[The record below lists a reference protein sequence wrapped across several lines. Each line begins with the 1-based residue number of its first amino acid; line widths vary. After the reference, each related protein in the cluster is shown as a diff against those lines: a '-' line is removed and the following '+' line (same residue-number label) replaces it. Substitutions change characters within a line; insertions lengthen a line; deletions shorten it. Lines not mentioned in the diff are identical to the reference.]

1 MQIVTG
7 HVGEAHVSAEQFRM
21 LLVGI
26 FGEGSYIL
34 PVGKKLQ
41 YKLESNNQLTIHRG
55 MMIHHGNLSVV
66 TSESGDQVTLT
77 NGTQGMKR
85 IDLIVNRY
93 SLNQSESTESNQW
106 VHIPGTAVENSPI
119 APEYVSG
126 NVMDGD
132 YIDDCPVF
140 EIELDGLNIVRITPL
155 LEEHVGL
162 QRQIQHGYAEPA
174 SDAGVDGDIYIVL
187 SEE

>member
-7 HVGEAHVSAEQFRM
+7 HVGEAHVTAEQFRM

-41 YKLESNNQLTIHRG
+41 YKLGSNNQLTIHRG

-93 SLNQSESTESNQW
+93 TLNQSESTESNQW
-106 VHIPGTAVENSPI
+106 VHIPGTAVENSPV

-140 EIELDGLNIVRITPL
+140 KIELDGLNIVNITPL
-155 LEEHVGL
+155 LAEHPGL
-162 QRQIQHGYAEPA
+162 QRQIAYGYEEPV
-174 SDAGVDGDIYIVL
+174 GGMDGDVYVKI
-187 SEE
+187 S